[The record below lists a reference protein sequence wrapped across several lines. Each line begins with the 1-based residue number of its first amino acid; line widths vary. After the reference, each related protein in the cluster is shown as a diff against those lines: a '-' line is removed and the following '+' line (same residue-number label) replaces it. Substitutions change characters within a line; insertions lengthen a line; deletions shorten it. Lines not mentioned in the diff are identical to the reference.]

1 MKIAMYTQ
9 RIFKGASLNSLIA
22 LLVLVVLFV
31 NAIPTGATGSTD
43 NGKGAMPAPLRKWG
57 NGGAMGLWGRKRS
70 ASLVGMDAYYD
81 EAPANERIWAS
92 NVWRYPCEVIIR
104 PRMLYP
110 FRTVCR
116 WRWPNAP
123 RTRGTS

>member
-1 MKIAMYTQ
+1 
-9 RIFKGASLNSLIA
+9 LNSLIA
-22 LLVLVVLFV
+22 LLLVLVVSFV
-31 NAIPTGATGSTD
+31 SAIPTGATGSTD

-92 NVWRYPCEVIIR
+92 NDGPSLAKR
-104 PRMLYP
+104 PEDSWNKLNSLWGKRASQSSWQAANGLWG
-110 FRTVCR
+110 RR
-116 WRWPNAP
+116 
-123 RTRGTS
+123 

>member
-1 MKIAMYTQ
+1 MCSP
-9 RIFKGASLNSLIA
+9 RIFSRGASLNSLIA
-22 LLVLVVLFV
+22 LVLVLVVSFV
-31 NAIPTGATGSTD
+31 SAVSTGATGSTD

-92 NVWRYPCEVIIR
+92 NVRSCSNYPI
-104 PRMLYP
+104 
-110 FRTVCR
+110 
-116 WRWPNAP
+116 PNAVFI
-123 RTRGTS
+123 